1 MTRSPKK
8 PFALDVTPIFE
19 PSSVAVIG
27 ASERPQSVGS
37 LVLRNLIRYRFK
49 GRVYPV
55 NPKHEKVQKRKCYPN
70 LAAIRKPVDLA
81 IIVTA
86 ARTIPD
92 IMEECGA
99 NDVPAAIIISAG
111 FGETGP
117 QGQKLQDRV
126 LRIARRHGIRFL
138 GPNCMGV
145 VRPSLRLNASFANVN
160 PPPGRIALASQS
172 GAICAALMDWAAPRG
187 IGFSNVISSGISAD
201 VEFGDILDYLVTDP
215 QTGAIM
221 LYIEGVHDARQFMSA
236 LRAASRAKPVVVMKA
251 GRHAEGGRAAVSH
264 TGALVGS
271 DRVFGAALDRAGVVR
286 VTDYSNFFAIA
297 ATMHAGARTAGPR
310 LAILTNGG
318 GAGVIAADKVA
329 ACGVGL
335 AQFADA
341 TRKRLQEVLPAAGTI
356 QNPVDVLGDCDAS
369 RYAAALEALLEDPGT
384 DAVLAILVPQALTD
398 AEPVAERVV
407 AIAQTHRKPV
417 YTCWLGEHTMAA
429 SRKLLTEA
437 GVPTY
442 RTPESAVAAFAA
454 AATYHA
460 NQQLLLQV
468 PEPIGPSDRPELD
481 GARLIIEEALA
492 EGRNTLNVTE
502 SKALLAAFHIP
513 ILNSL
518 PASRASQAMALAEA
532 VGFPVAMKIDSPD
545 ITHKSDVG
553 GVRLGLVNGAEVRQ
567 AFQEMTES
575 IAQRC
580 PDARI
585 DGVLLEPMWHPADGR
600 ELMVGVA
607 RDEVFGPVISVGLG
621 GTMVEVV
628 GDQAIALPPLNRYLA
643 QRMIEDTRAAEYMKP
658 FRGRPAANRRA
669 LEDVIL
675 RVSEMVCSLPQIV
688 ELDIN
693 PLIVD
698 EQKAMAVDAR
708 VVIERTSGSARPYS
722 HMAIHPYPSELVSE
736 RDLPDGRRLVIRPI
750 RPEDAKLERDFVNG
764 LSERSRFLRFMYALH
779 ELTPEMLSRFT
790 QIDYDREMALIALLE
805 EDGEEHQVGVARY
818 MSYPDK
824 KGCEFAIVVSDRHQK
839 MGIATALLSALIE
852 IARDR
857 RLTRMD
863 GLVLRENV
871 NMLKLAEQLGFRSER
886 DPDDPD
892 LVRLELDL

>member
-1 MTRSPKK
+1 MSRSPKK
-8 PFALDVTPIFE
+8 PFGLDVTPIFE

-27 ASERPQSVGS
+27 ASERPQAIGT
-37 LVLRNLIRYRFK
+37 LVLRNLIRYRFR

-81 IIVTA
+81 VIVTP

-99 NDVPAAIIISAG
+99 CGVPAAIIISAG
-111 FGETGP
+111 FGETGV

-297 ATMHAGARTAGPR
+297 ATMHAGARTTGPR

-329 ACGVGL
+329 ACGVDL
-335 AQFADA
+335 AHFADA
-341 TRKRLQEVLPAAGTI
+341 TRKRLTEVLPANGTI
-356 QNPVDVLGDCDAS
+356 QNPVDVLGDCDAD
-369 RYAAALEALLEDPGT
+369 RYATSLETLLEDPGT

-407 AIAQTHRKPV
+407 EIAQAHRKPV

-429 SRKLLTEA
+429 SRKLLTDA
-437 GVPTY
+437 GVPTF

-454 AATYHA
+454 AAAYHA

-468 PEPIGPSDRPELD
+468 PEPLGPSDRPELE

-492 EGRNTLNVTE
+492 EGRNILNVTE
-502 SKALLAAFHIP
+502 SKALLAAFRIP

-518 PASRASQAMALAEA
+518 PANRASQAIALAEA

-553 GVRLGLVNGAEVRQ
+553 GVRLGLANGAEVRS

-621 GTMVEVV
+621 GTMVELMA
-628 GDQAIALPPLNRYLA
+628 DQAIALPPLNRYLA

-658 FRGRPAANRRA
+658 FRGRPAANRQA

-675 RVSEMVCSLPQIV
+675 RVSEMVCELPQIV

-698 EQKAMAVDAR
+698 EHKAMAVDAR

-722 HMAIHPYPSELVSE
+722 HMAIHPYPSDLVRE

-750 RPEDAKLERDFVNG
+750 RPEDARLEREFVNG

-790 QIDYDREMALIALLE
+790 QIDYDREMALIALLK
-805 EDGEEHQVGVARY
+805 EDGEEQQVGVARY

-839 MGIATALLSALIE
+839 MGIATALLSELIK

-857 RLTRMD
+857 RFTRMD
-863 GLVLRENV
+863 GIVLRENV
-871 NMLKLAEQLGFRSER
+871 NMLKLAERLGFRSER
-886 DPDDPD
+886 DPDDSD